1 MVDNNFTAAMTEE
14 ELLFGEA
21 RHRSEEPSR
30 RLAMAA
36 GLTKSSDELA
46 QAWQQDPNLYL
57 AALSGAIV
65 AYDENKDIQDL
76 LLGCIVRLASVVEDG
91 ENEVVRRAM
100 EIIAAGALGQ
110 AS

>member
-1 MVDNNFTAAMTEE
+1 MVDNNFTAAMTEK
-14 ELLFGEA
+14 ELLLGEA

-36 GLTKSSDELA
+36 GLTNSSKELSR
-46 QAWQQDPNLYL
+46 AWEQDPELYL
-57 AALSGAIV
+57 VALSGAIA
-65 AYDENKDIQDL
+65 AYEENKSLEEL
-76 LLGCIVRLASVVEDG
+76 LVGCIVRLVSVVDDE

-100 EIIAAGALGQ
+100 EIIAAGAAGQ